1 MNHELIENMFSFA
14 EQAHRGQT
22 RSGGHAYICHPVAV
36 MLRVRDITNDAV
48 VLAAALGHDLLEDCE
63 VTEQELRSR
72 FGDEVTDLIVELTN
86 DYPDQMEFEAKLVA
100 TREHAAKMSD
110 NAKLIKMADR
120 LHNLQTM
127 ASFSP
132 GRRSRFLKNTQV
144 LMEALKPY
152 PAGTSDLEREIGS
165 IIHES
170 IE

>member
-1 MNHELIENMFSFA
+1 MNHDLVVNMFSFA

-36 MLRVRDITNDAV
+36 MLLVRDITDDAV
-48 VLAAALGHDLLEDCE
+48 VLAAALGHDLLEDCA
-63 VTEQELRSR
+63 VTEGELRSR

-100 TREHAAKMSD
+100 VRAHASKMSER
-110 NAKLIKMADR
+110 AKIIKLADR

-132 GRRSRFLKNTQV
+132 RRKARFIKNTQV
-144 LMEALKPY
+144 LMESLVPY
-152 PAGTSDLEREIGS
+152 PTDTGDLVRDIRR
-165 IIHES
+165 IISENT
-170 IE
+170 E

>member
-86 DYPDQMEFEAKLVA
+86 DYPDQMEFEAKLL
-100 TREHAAKMSD
+100 RESTLPKCQITQSSLRW
-110 NAKLIKMADR
+110 LIVYTICKPWRA
-120 LHNLQTM
+120 
-127 ASFSP
+127 F
-132 GRRSRFLKNTQV
+132 RRVEDQGSSRTLKC
-144 LMEALKPY
+144 
-152 PAGTSDLEREIGS
+152 
-165 IIHES
+165 
-170 IE
+170 